1 MPSWPCSMCPLRWM
15 TMPMPQCAAMAIQDA
30 LASKRFMLA
39 GGSEVSLPT
48 RIGINTGPVCAG
60 SIGSAQRQGY
70 TMYGDAVNLAARIEP
85 LNKRLGTRVSVS
97 AATRDTAL
105 ARAVRTGLFSS

>member
-1 MPSWPCSMCPLRWM
+1 
-15 TMPMPQCAAMAIQDA
+15 
-30 LASKRFMLA
+30 MLA
-39 GGSEVSLPT
+39 GGREVVLPT

-85 LNKRLGTRVSVS
+85 LNKRLGTRILVS

-105 ARAVRTGLFSS
+105 EQGFPDRFICHDSMTVAGRQEPVTLYSLAV